1 MNPPLPESGH
11 SMATIAVTLLG
22 MTVPQAPRE
31 GTLASDAPPALV
43 SGTSANVALLIVLF
57 GSFMDLVDA
66 TIVIVAA
73 PAIARDMGA
82 GDAQIQWTIAAYT
95 LALGAGLITGGRLGD
110 QFGRKRLFMI
120 GLAGFMVTSA
130 LCALAVDP
138 AMLIGMRAAQGL
150 TAGIMVPQVFGVIRA
165 SFAPAER
172 AKAFG
177 AYGAVQGL
185 ASVAGPLLGGFLV
198 EADLFGLGWRTIFW
212 INVPFSVL
220 ALVVGAKVLPESRSA
235 RTARLDVVGALLAA
249 SGILLVLLPIIQ
261 TETWGWTAASY
272 ALLAVGIV
280 TLTFFLVYE
289 RGLAGRGGEPAF
301 DPALLRIR
309 AFAVG
314 LGASLLFFGGIGSFF
329 LTLSVYLQ
337 AGTGRTAW
345 ETGLVILPYALGSV
359 ATSGVGV
366 ALAVKAGRTLL
377 ITGSLTIA
385 ASQLVLLAVIRDG
398 SAPGYWLLALALFIG
413 GLGLGLAAPV
423 LVNVVLAG
431 VPGRNAGAA
440 GGVLSTVNQIGGA
453 IGIAVLG
460 TIFFAAVD
468 RPTTGPPGPA
478 DYGHAL
484 SIVLVISAVLY
495 LAAGLVMLALP
506 KTGAD
511 TPNSDHQR

>member
-1 MNPPLPESGH
+1 M
-11 SMATIAVTLLG
+11 TI
-22 MTVPQAPRE
+22 PQAPRE
-31 GTLASDAPPALV
+31 GAHTPDARPALASGP
-43 SGTSANVALLIVLF
+43 SANVALLVVLF
-57 GSFMDLVDA
+57 ASFMDLVDA
-66 TIVIVAA
+66 TIVTVAA
-73 PAIARDMGA
+73 PAIAREMGA
-82 GDAQIQWTIAAYT
+82 SDAQIQWTIAAYT

-120 GLAGFMVTSA
+120 GLAGFTVTSA
-130 LCALAVDP
+130 LCALAVTP
-138 AMLIGMRAAQGL
+138 GMLIGMRAAQGL
-150 TAGIMVPQVFGVIRA
+150 AAGIMVPQVFGVIRA

-185 ASVAGPLLGGFLV
+185 ASVAGPLLGGLLV
-198 EADLFGLGWRTIFW
+198 EADLFDLGWRTIFW
-212 INVPFSVL
+212 INVPISIL
-220 ALVVGAKVLPESRSA
+220 ALVVGARALPESRSPSS
-235 RTARLDVVGALLAA
+235 ARLDLVGALLAA
-249 SGILLVLLPIIQ
+249 SGILLLLLPIIQ
-261 TETWGWTAASY
+261 TGAWGWNAASY
-272 ALLAVGIV
+272 VLLASGIILL
-280 TLTFFLVYE
+280 TLFLAYE
-289 RGLAGRGGEPAF
+289 RSLVSRGDEPAF
-301 DPALLRIR
+301 DPALLSIR
-309 AFAVG
+309 AFAIG

-337 AGTGRTAW
+337 AGTGRSAW

-366 ALAVKAGRTLL
+366 ALAARAGRALL

-385 ASQLVLLAVIRDG
+385 ASQLALLAVIRDG

-431 VPGRNAGAA
+431 VRGRNAGAA

-468 RPTTGPPGPA
+468 EPTTGAPGPA

-506 KTGAD
+506 KTGVG
-511 TPNSDHQR
+511 HIEQ

>member
-1 MNPPLPESGH
+1 
-11 SMATIAVTLLG
+11 
-22 MTVPQAPRE
+22 MTAPQTSRE
-31 GTLASDAPPALV
+31 GTRAPDAPPAPI
-43 SGTSANVALLIVLF
+43 SGAGANVALLVVLF

-66 TIVIVAA
+66 TIVTVAA

-120 GLAGFMVTSA
+120 GLVGFMVTSA
-130 LCALAVDP
+130 LCALAVTP
-138 AMLIGMRAAQGL
+138 GMLIGMRAAQGL

-185 ASVAGPLLGGFLV
+185 ASVAGPLLGGLLV
-198 EADLFGLGWRTIFW
+198 EADLFDLGWRTIFW
-212 INVPFSVL
+212 INVPISIL
-220 ALVVGAKVLPESRSA
+220 ALVVGARVLPESRSA
-235 RTARLDVVGALLAA
+235 STARLDLVGALLAA
-249 SGILLVLLPIIQ
+249 SGILLLLLPIIQ

-272 ALLAVGIV
+272 ALLAAGIIL
-280 TLTFFLVYE
+280 LTIFLAYE
-289 RGLAGRGGEPAF
+289 RSLAGRGGEPVF

-309 AFAVG
+309 AFAIG
-314 LGASLLFFGGIGSFF
+314 LSASVLFFGGIGSFF

-337 AGTGRTAW
+337 LGTGRTAW
-345 ETGLVILPYALGSV
+345 ETGLVILPYALGSII
-359 ATSGVGV
+359 TSGLGV
-366 ALAVKAGRTLL
+366 ALAAKAGRALL
-377 ITGSLTIA
+377 IIGSLTIA

-398 SAPGYWLLALALFIG
+398 SDPGFWLLALGLFIG
-413 GLGLGLAAPV
+413 GLGLGLAAPI

-431 VPGRNAGAA
+431 IPGRNAGAA
-440 GGVLSTVNQIGGA
+440 GGVLSTVNQIGGS

-460 TIFFAAVD
+460 TIFFAAVTGS
-468 RPTTGPPGPA
+468 TTDAPGLA

-484 SIVLVISAVLY
+484 SIVLVVTAVLY
-495 LAAGLVMLALP
+495 LVAGLVMLALP
-506 KTGAD
+506 KAAAEHVD
-511 TPNSDHQR
+511 Q

>member
-1 MNPPLPESGH
+1 M
-11 SMATIAVTLLG
+11 TI
-22 MTVPQAPRE
+22 PQAPRE
-31 GTLASDAPPALV
+31 GALTPDARPALASGP
-43 SGTSANVALLIVLF
+43 GANVALLVVLF
-57 GSFMDLVDA
+57 ASFMDLVDA
-66 TIVIVAA
+66 TIVTVAA
-73 PAIARDMGA
+73 PAIAREMGA
-82 GDAQIQWTIAAYT
+82 SDAQIQWTIAAYT

-120 GLAGFMVTSA
+120 GLAGFTVTSA
-130 LCALAVDP
+130 LCALAVTP
-138 AMLIGMRAAQGL
+138 GMLIGMRAAQGL
-150 TAGIMVPQVFGVIRA
+150 AAGIMVPQVFGVIRA

-185 ASVAGPLLGGFLV
+185 ASVAGPLLGGLLV
-198 EADLFGLGWRTIFW
+198 EADLFDLGWRTIFW
-212 INVPFSVL
+212 INVPISVL
-220 ALVVGAKVLPESRSA
+220 ALVVGARALPESRSPSF
-235 RTARLDVVGALLAA
+235 ARLDLVGALLAA
-249 SGILLVLLPIIQ
+249 SGILLLLLPIIQ
-261 TETWGWTAASY
+261 TGAWGWNAASY
-272 ALLAVGIV
+272 VLLASGIILL
-280 TLTFFLVYE
+280 TLFLAYE
-289 RGLAGRGGEPAF
+289 RSLVSRGDEPAF
-301 DPALLRIR
+301 DPALLSIR
-309 AFAVG
+309 AFAIG

-337 AGTGRTAW
+337 AGTGRSAW

-366 ALAVKAGRTLL
+366 ALAARAGRALL

-468 RPTTGPPGPA
+468 EPTTGAPGTA

-506 KTGAD
+506 KTGVG
-511 TPNSDHQR
+511 HVEQ

>member
-1 MNPPLPESGH
+1 M
-11 SMATIAVTLLG
+11 
-22 MTVPQAPRE
+22 
-31 GTLASDAPPALV
+31 
-43 SGTSANVALLIVLF
+43 ALLVVLF
-57 GSFMDLVDA
+57 SSFMDLVDA
-66 TIVIVAA
+66 TIVTVAA

-110 QFGRKRLFMI
+110 QFGRKRLFMS
-120 GLAGFMVTSA
+120 GLVGFMVTSA
-130 LCALAVDP
+130 LCALAVTP
-138 AMLIGMRAAQGL
+138 GMLIGMRAAQGL

-185 ASVAGPLLGGFLV
+185 ASVAGPLLGGLLV

-212 INVPFSVL
+212 INVPISIL
-220 ALVVGAKVLPESRSA
+220 ALVVGARVLPESRSA
-235 RTARLDVVGALLAA
+235 STARLDLVGALLAA

-261 TETWGWTAASY
+261 TETWGWTAGSY
-272 ALLAVGIV
+272 ALLAAGIILL
-280 TLTFFLVYE
+280 TLFLAYE
-289 RGLAGRGGEPAF
+289 RSLAGRGGEPVF

-314 LGASLLFFGGIGSFF
+314 LSASVLFFGGIGSFF

-337 AGTGRTAW
+337 LGTGRTAW
-345 ETGLVILPYALGSV
+345 ETGLVILPYALGSII
-359 ATSGVGV
+359 TSGLGV
-366 ALAVKAGRTLL
+366 ALAAKAGRALL

-398 SAPGYWLLALALFIG
+398 SDPGFWLLALGLFIG
-413 GLGLGLAAPV
+413 GLGLGLAAPI

-431 VPGRNAGAA
+431 IPGRNAGAA
-440 GGVLSTVNQIGGA
+440 GGVLSTVNKIGGA

-460 TIFFAAVD
+460 TVFFAAVAGSTAD
-468 RPTTGPPGPA
+468 APGPA

-484 SIVLVISAVLY
+484 RIVLVVTAVLY
-495 LAAGLVMLALP
+495 LVAGLVMLALP
-506 KTGAD
+506 KAAAEHVD
-511 TPNSDHQR
+511 Q

>member
-1 MNPPLPESGH
+1 
-11 SMATIAVTLLG
+11 
-22 MTVPQAPRE
+22 MTAPQTSRE
-31 GTLASDAPPALV
+31 GTHAPDAPPAPI
-43 SGTSANVALLIVLF
+43 SGAAANAALLVVLF
-57 GSFMDLVDA
+57 SSFMDLVDA
-66 TIVIVAA
+66 TIVTVAA

-82 GDAQIQWTIAAYT
+82 DDAQIQWTIAAYT

-120 GLAGFMVTSA
+120 GLVGFMVTSA
-130 LCALAVDP
+130 LCAFAVTPD
-138 AMLIGMRAAQGL
+138 MLIGMRAAQGL

-212 INVPFSVL
+212 INVPISVL
-220 ALVVGAKVLPESRSA
+220 ALVVGARVLPESRSA
-235 RTARLDVVGALLAA
+235 STARLDLVGALLAA
-249 SGILLVLLPIIQ
+249 SGILLLLLPVIQ
-261 TETWGWTAASY
+261 TETRGWTAASY
-272 ALLAVGIV
+272 ALLAAGIIL
-280 TLTFFLVYE
+280 LTIFLAYE
-289 RGLAGRGGEPAF
+289 RSLAGRGGEPVF

-309 AFAVG
+309 AFAIG
-314 LGASLLFFGGIGSFF
+314 LSASVLFFGGIGSFF

-337 AGTGRTAW
+337 LGTGRTAW
-345 ETGLVILPYALGSV
+345 ETGLVILPYALGSII
-359 ATSGVGV
+359 TSGLGV
-366 ALAVKAGRTLL
+366 ALAAKAGRALL

-398 SAPGYWLLALALFIG
+398 SDPGFWLLALGLFIG

-423 LVNVVLAG
+423 LVSVVLAG
-431 VPGRNAGAA
+431 IPGRSAGAA
-440 GGVLSTVNQIGGA
+440 GGVLSTVNQIGGS

-460 TIFFAAVD
+460 TVFFAAVTGS
-468 RPTTGPPGPA
+468 TTDAPGPA

-484 SIVLVISAVLY
+484 GIVLVVTAVLY
-495 LAAGLVMLALP
+495 LVAGLVMLALP
-506 KTGAD
+506 KAAAEHVD
-511 TPNSDHQR
+511 R